1 MSALAM
7 TREEVEAFL
16 DREFPQLL
24 LDGRV
29 FLVEDVGPKTAR
41 MRLRTGDRHLRPGGT
56 VSGPSLMTLTDL
68 VFYVAILGSIGPVT
82 GVVTANLN
90 FNFLRRPEP
99 RDVVAECRLFRVG
112 RRLAVGEAR
121 LFGDGGAEMVC
132 HATGTYAIPSGK
144 YGAGIPPA

>member
-1 MSALAM
+1 MTAPAM

-29 FLVEDVGPKTAR
+29 FVVEEVGPMAAT

-56 VSGPSLMTLTDL
+56 VSGPSLMTLADL

-82 GVVTANLN
+82 RVVTANLS

-99 RDVVAECRLFRVG
+99 RDVIAECRLFRLG
-112 RRLAVGEAR
+112 RRLAVGEAK
-121 LFGDGGAEMVC
+121 LFSEGQPEMVC
-132 HATGTYAIPSGK
+132 HATGSYAIPSDR
-144 YGAGIPPA
+144 